1 VQASEH
7 HFHALAFVEN
17 LPLKELSVAYPGARR
32 TLHELSFTV
41 KLDGASDGSVF
52 GSMKPSPFFA
62 ASRSADSRPS
72 SPKTRRYSAGSRCRV
87 ASM

>member
-1 VQASEH
+1 MQASEH

-52 GSMKPSPFFA
+52 IYPFGAVVFQ
-62 ASRSADSRPS
+62 DVP
-72 SPKTRRYSAGSRCRV
+72 PERRD
-87 ASM
+87 